1 MKSKA
6 LLVLFSALMTLAMA
20 LTDTKAAD
28 LPVGDSDAVNNM
40 TEKATIWSPELV
52 GGQWGWRLTK
62 YRYIDQAYK
71 INGQT
76 LLLLS
81 TDINNTDNVLWNPL
95 TGTGRHLDQGEYKR
109 FWYERKNDMLLH
121 NLFPVLA
128 APSSNDKV
136 IPGLY
141 PAKLFAGRKI
151 QLFGSPGQYF
161 NCGIIFYSYYGVYDK
176 SSRLI
181 KTFYVLEKLE
191 HPKDFKYFVCPEAET
206 KQEKHIKIKFEET
219 KDIFL
224 QNYLMKH
231 YCFSVLRQKIQS
243 LLG

>member
-62 YRYIDQAYK
+62 YRYFELAYK
-71 INGQT
+71 INDQT

-81 TDINNTDNVLWNPL
+81 TDENHTDNVLWNPL
-95 TGTGRHLDQGEYKR
+95 TGTGRHLDQEEFKKFFYK
-109 FWYERKNDMLLH
+109 YKNDRLLYS
-121 NLFPVLA
+121 LFPVLDD
-128 APSSNDKV
+128 PSKNEKFTPV
-136 IPGLY
+136 LY
-141 PAKLFAGRKI
+141 QQKLLYGRNI
-151 QLFGSPGQYF
+151 QRFISPGQNFY
-161 NCGIIFYSYYGVYDK
+161 CSSIFYSYYGVYDK

-181 KTFYVLEKLE
+181 KTFYVLEKLD
-191 HPKDFKYFVCPEAET
+191 HPKNFKYFLV
-206 KQEKHIKIKFEET
+206 
-219 KDIFL
+219 
-224 QNYLMKH
+224 
-231 YCFSVLRQKIQS
+231 
-243 LLG
+243 